1 MAHDASSES
10 SSKTRHLLSLA
21 LGALGVVY
29 GDIGTSPLYAVREC
43 FHGPHAIAVTPANV
57 LGVLS
62 LIFWSLVLI
71 ISIKYLGFVL
81 RAHNRGEG
89 GILAL
94 MALAL
99 AARPGRR
106 GEPRNVLVA
115 LGLLGAALLYG
126 DGVITPAISVLSAVE
141 GLEVA
146 APVLQPF
153 VLPVT
158 VAILV
163 SLFLIQ
169 SRGTRGLGAVFGP
182 VMLVWFAVLAV
193 LGVAQIASVPSV
205 LAGLSP
211 LPGFDL
217 VARSGWHGFLV
228 LGTVFLVV
236 TGGEALYA
244 DLGHFG
250 PRPIRLAWFA
260 LAMPCLVLNYLG
272 QGALLLARPD
282 AAANPFYRMAP
293 AWILYPLIGLSTAA
307 TIIASQAVISGAF
320 SLTQQAVQL
329 GYCPRVRIEHTSP
342 EQIGQIYAPGVNWT
356 LMLAT
361 IALVLG
367 FRSSSNLASA
377 YGVAVTSTMVITT
390 LLLHVVMR
398 EVWRWS
404 PLRAALPTGLFLVL
418 DLAFFGAN
426 IVKVPQGG
434 WFALVIA
441 AAVYLLMA
449 TWKRGRELLGDRLG
463 EKMTP
468 LEEFVTETAAGAP
481 TRVPGTAIFM
491 TRSPTG
497 TPPALVH
504 NLEHNKVLHERV
516 VLINVITETIPRV
529 PKEERLEVE
538 DLGHGF
544 HSVIAHYG
552 FAEHPSVLE
561 ILGRCTA
568 RGLDVHPYRS
578 TFFLGR
584 EALLATARPGM
595 AIWREKLFAFMAR
608 NALGATTYY
617 RIPPERV
624 FEVGVYVEL

>member
-1 MAHDASSES
+1 MRRARSGLCSLRIAHGAMAHDASSES
-10 SSKTRHLLSLA
+10 SSKTRHLLFLS

-163 SLFLIQ
+163 CLFLIQ
-169 SRGTRGLGAVFGP
+169 SRGTGGLGAVFGP

-211 LPGFDL
+211 LPGFEL
-217 VARSGWHGFLV
+217 FARSGWHGFLV

-236 TGGEALYA
+236 TGGEAFYA

-260 LAMPCLVLNYLG
+260 LAMPCLLLNYLG

-282 AAANPFYRMAP
+282 SAANPFYRMA
-293 AWILYPLIGLSTAA
+293 
-307 TIIASQAVISGAF
+307 
-320 SLTQQAVQL
+320 
-329 GYCPRVRIEHTSP
+329 R
-342 EQIGQIYAPGVNWT
+342 PGSS
-356 LMLAT
+356 
-361 IALVLG
+361 I
-367 FRSSSNLASA
+367 RSSASRRPPP
-377 YGVAVTSTMVITT
+377 S
-390 LLLHVVMR
+390 
-398 EVWRWS
+398 S
-404 PLRAALPTGLFLVL
+404 PR
-418 DLAFFGAN
+418 
-426 IVKVPQGG
+426 
-434 WFALVIA
+434 
-441 AAVYLLMA
+441 
-449 TWKRGRELLGDRLG
+449 
-463 EKMTP
+463 
-468 LEEFVTETAAGAP
+468 
-481 TRVPGTAIFM
+481 
-491 TRSPTG
+491 
-497 TPPALVH
+497 
-504 NLEHNKVLHERV
+504 
-516 VLINVITETIPRV
+516 
-529 PKEERLEVE
+529 
-538 DLGHGF
+538 
-544 HSVIAHYG
+544 
-552 FAEHPSVLE
+552 
-561 ILGRCTA
+561 
-568 RGLDVHPYRS
+568 
-578 TFFLGR
+578 
-584 EALLATARPGM
+584 RP
-595 AIWREKLFAFMAR
+595 
-608 NALGATTYY
+608 
-617 RIPPERV
+617 
-624 FEVGVYVEL
+624 